1 MKESKKMRAV
11 NRKPSRSILV
21 KPENKRQTF
30 TLIELLVVI
39 AIIAIL
45 AGILMPALS
54 QARARAKTATCQNNL
69 KQSGLGI
76 YSYVEDHKMMLMYGN
91 SGLHV
96 NTQWNMYLNRDVM
109 RKYNSAAA
117 NAKLGGYYVS
127 NMKAMLCPAI
137 EPNEPQPHA
146 YKGPDGTGS
155 LLGRHT
161 SCFGTALAWSTHPG
175 SLPITDKDWDKHR
188 KQMSDAAGNFL
199 FIPQRVTNASGWLL
213 VADAVNANEN
223 RRCQWYELNLL
234 NEDSKKELHGRHNG
248 RAGVLWG
255 DGHVSTDSAGVFAQ
269 KCPGVIGKKMF
280 RDENFVLQKF

>member
-1 MKESKKMRAV
+1 MNNAKTTASL
-11 NRKPSRSILV
+11 SRQLFQ
-21 KPENKRQTF
+21 KTRF

-54 QARARAKTATCQNNL
+54 QARNRSRATVCQNNL

-76 YSYVEDHKMMLMYGN
+76 LSYADDHHIMMMYGN
-91 SGLHV
+91 SGLHIY
-96 NTQWNMYLNRDVM
+96 TQWNMYLNKDLM
-109 RKYNSAAA
+109 RRYNSAAA
-117 NAKLGGYYVS
+117 NAKLGGQYVGS
-127 NMKAMLCPAI
+127 EKAMLCPAI
-137 EPNEPQPHA
+137 EPNVPQPNA

-155 LLGRHT
+155 QLGRHT
-161 SCFGTALAWSTHPG
+161 SSYGTALSWSTHPG
-175 SLPITDKDWDKHR
+175 SLPITDPEWDKHR
-188 KQMSDAAGNFL
+188 KTMSDAGANFL
-199 FIPQRVTNASGWLL
+199 FIPQRAKNPSGWLL
-213 VADAVNANEN
+213 VADSVNANEN

-255 DGHVSTDSAGVFAQ
+255 DGHVTTSSAGEFAK

-280 RDENFVLQKF
+280 RDDNFELHKF